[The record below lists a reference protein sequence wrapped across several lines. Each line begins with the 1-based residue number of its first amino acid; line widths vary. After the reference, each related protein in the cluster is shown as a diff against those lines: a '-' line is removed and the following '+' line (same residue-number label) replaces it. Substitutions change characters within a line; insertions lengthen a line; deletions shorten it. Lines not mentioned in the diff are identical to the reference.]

1 MPGDK
6 MTSEQ
11 TRCAFLAFRCE
22 HGFDRR
28 DKEKKKPI
36 PEEKA
41 LQEWEELLNK
51 RFPQSS
57 SGGISF
63 VLKIMRIVKNM
74 KTDAGLAFFLTKLL
88 SSSASQSGAKTC
100 ARYIRLILVLS

>member
-63 VLKIMRIVKNM
+63 VLKIMRIVKIRRLM
-74 KTDAGLAFFLTKLL
+74 RDLTFLTKLL
-88 SSSASQSGAKTC
+88 SSSAWQSGAKTC
-100 ARYIRLILVLS
+100 ARYIRLILALS